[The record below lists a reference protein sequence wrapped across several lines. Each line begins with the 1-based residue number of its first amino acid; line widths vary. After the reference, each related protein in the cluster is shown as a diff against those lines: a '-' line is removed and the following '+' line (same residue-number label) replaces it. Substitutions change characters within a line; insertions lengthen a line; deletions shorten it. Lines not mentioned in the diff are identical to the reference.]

1 MINIMFNKYICFYKL
16 GVNFLS
22 VQKKTKFAF
31 LAHQATYEK
40 WKALLSVSFHVPGA
54 F

>member
-1 MINIMFNKYICFYKL
+1 MFNKYICFYKL

-40 WKALLSVSFHVPGA
+40 WKALLSVSFHVLGA